1 MAYEHRSHRVAGGT
15 GVALHVEE
23 TGNPEG
29 RPVLFIH
36 GFSQCRLAWDRQLR
50 SDLGHDLRLVAMDLR
65 GHGLSEKPRDAYADP
80 SAWAADI
87 HAVVTA
93 LGLERPILCGWSYG
107 GVVIADYLRS
117 HGERSVS
124 GIVLVGAISRLGDP
138 VMPFLGE
145 DFVATLPGMFS
156 TDVETSTTALQTFLR
171 LTTHADP
178 TPEDLYLA
186 LGYNTSVPP
195 HVRQAMLS
203 RTFHHDDLL
212 ERLTIPVLITHGLDD
227 AIVLPT
233 MSEHHARLIPH
244 AKTSYYE
251 GVGHTP
257 FREDP
262 ERFNA
267 ELGAFASSL

>member
-1 MAYEHRSHRVAGGT
+1 
-15 GVALHVEE
+15 
-23 TGNPEG
+23 
-29 RPVLFIH
+29 
-36 GFSQCRLAWDRQLR
+36 
-50 SDLGHDLRLVAMDLR
+50 
-65 GHGLSEKPRDAYADP
+65 
-80 SAWAADI
+80 
-87 HAVVTA
+87 
-93 LGLERPILCGWSYG
+93 
-107 GVVIADYLRS
+107 
-117 HGERSVS
+117 
-124 GIVLVGAISRLGDP
+124 
-138 VMPFLGE
+138 MPFLGE

-178 TPEDLYLA
+178 TPEDLYLT